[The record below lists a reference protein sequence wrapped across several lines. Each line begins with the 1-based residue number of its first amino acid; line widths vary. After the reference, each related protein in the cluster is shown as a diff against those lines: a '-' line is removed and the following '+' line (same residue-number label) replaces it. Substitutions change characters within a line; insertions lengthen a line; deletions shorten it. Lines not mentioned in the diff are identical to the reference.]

1 MYNSVCF
8 IILSWVFAVLVFP
21 GVPARSGDSVLKDNI
36 TVRQGDS
43 AVLKCNVDSKV
54 SRVAWLNR
62 TTILFAGNEKWSL
75 DPRVILMENTA
86 VTEYSIKIQNVD
98 VHDEGP
104 YVCSILTNKK
114 PKSTKVHLIVQV
126 PARITNI
133 SKDITVNEGSN
144 VNLMC
149 LGVGRPEAN
158 IIWKH
163 HSPRVQQDGFLS
175 DRKGSTHKFVIE
187 GEHLELT
194 AITKEQSGSYECI
207 ASNDISSPDVRTVQ
221 VTVNYPP
228 FMSKARSTGTP
239 VGQKGVLQCEAS
251 AVPRADFEWYK
262 EDRRLFNGLNGVKI
276 ENQGKQSMLVFFNVS
291 EEDYGNY
298 TCVAVNTM
306 GITNASIILYGPG
319 AMHDVNGAAALPR
332 FSVCLLLT
340 VTLLC
345 LLMF

>member
-1 MYNSVCF
+1 MRGIFGYLALPGKCLV
-8 IILSWVFAVLVFP
+8 VLGLKLLFLVP
-21 GVPARSGDSVLKDNI
+21 AGVPARTGDSVLKDNI
-36 TVRQGDS
+36 TVRQGDN

-62 TTILFAGNEKWSL
+62 TTILFAGSEKWSL

-86 VTEYSIKIQNVD
+86 VTEYSIMIQNVD

-114 PKSTKVHLIVQV
+114 PKSTKVHVIVQV
-126 PARITNI
+126 PAKITNI
-133 SKDITVNEGSN
+133 SKDVTVNEGSP
-144 VNLMC
+144 VSLMC

-158 IIWKH
+158 VIWKH
-163 HSPRVQQDGFLS
+163 HSPSG
-175 DRKGSTHKFVIE
+175 THTFVTE

-194 AITKEQSGSYECI
+194 AVTKELSGSYECI

-228 FMSKARSTGTP
+228 FISKARSTGTA

-262 EDRRLFNGLNGVKI
+262 EDSRLFNGLNGVKI

-298 TCVAVNTM
+298 TCVAVNNM

-332 FSVCLLLT
+332 ASVCLLLT
-340 VTLLC
+340 VAPLY

>member
-1 MYNSVCF
+1 MGICGY
-8 IILSWVFAVLVFP
+8 LAVPGKCLVVLGLKLLFLVP
-21 GVPARSGDSVLKDNI
+21 AGVPARSGDSVLKDNI

-62 TTILFAGNEKWSL
+62 TTILFAGSEKWSL

-133 SKDITVNEGSN
+133 SKNITVNEGSN
-144 VNLMC
+144 INLMC
-149 LGVGRPEAN
+149 LAVGRPEAN
-158 IIWKH
+158 VMWKH
-163 HSPRVQQDGFLS
+163 HSPRGTHTFL
-175 DRKGSTHKFVIE
+175 TE
-187 GEHLELT
+187 GEHVELA
-194 AITKEQSGSYECI
+194 AITKEQSGTYECI
-207 ASNDISSPDVRTVQ
+207 ASNGILEPDVRTVQ

-228 FMSKARSTGTP
+228 FISKARSTGTP
-239 VGQKGVLQCEAS
+239 IGQKGILQCEAS
-251 AVPRADFEWYK
+251 AVPRAEFEWYK

-276 ENQGKQSMLVFFNVS
+276 ENQGRQSMLVFFNVS

-298 TCVAVNTM
+298 TCVAMNTM

-319 AMHDVNGAAALPR
+319 AMHDVNGAAGLPQC
-332 FSVCLLLT
+332 SICLLLI
-340 VTLLC
+340 VTLFY
-345 LLMF
+345 LLKF

>member
-1 MYNSVCF
+1 MGICGYFSVPGKCVVLLGLKLL
-8 IILSWVFAVLVFP
+8 ILVPA

-62 TTILFAGNEKWSL
+62 STILFAGSEKWSL
-75 DPRVILMENTA
+75 DPRVVLMENTA

-104 YVCSILTNKK
+104 YACSILTNKK
-114 PKSTKVHLIVQV
+114 PESTKVHLIVQ
-126 PARITNI
+126 
-133 SKDITVNEGSN
+133 G
-144 VNLMC
+144 
-149 LGVGRPEAN
+149 
-158 IIWKH
+158 
-163 HSPRVQQDGFLS
+163 
-175 DRKGSTHKFVIE
+175 THEFVTE
-187 GEHLELT
+187 GEHLVLT
-194 AITKEQSGSYECI
+194 AVTKDQSGSFECV

-228 FMSKARSTGTP
+228 FISKARSTGTP
-239 VGQKGVLQCEAS
+239 VGQKGTLQCEAS

-262 EDRRLFNGLNGVKI
+262 DDRRVFNGLNRVKI

-298 TCVAVNTM
+298 TCVAVNPM

-319 AMHDVNGAAALPR
+319 AMHNVNGAAVLPHA
-332 FSVCLLLT
+332 SLNLLWT
-340 VTLLC
+340 VTSLYLLK
-345 LLMF
+345 F

>member
-1 MYNSVCF
+1 MCKSVCF
-8 IILSWVFAVLVFP
+8 IILSGVFAALVFP
-21 GVPARSGDSVLKDNI
+21 GVPARSGDSVIKDNI
-36 TVRQGDS
+36 TVRQGES
-43 AVLKCNVDSKV
+43 AVLKCSVDNKV

-62 TTILFAGNEKWSL
+62 TTILFAGSEKWSL

-98 VHDEGP
+98 IQDEGP
-104 YVCSILTNKK
+104 YICSILTNKK
-114 PKSTKVHLIVQV
+114 PTSTKVHLIVQV

-149 LGVGRPEAN
+149 LAVGRPEAN
-158 IIWKH
+158 VIWKH
-163 HSPRVQQDGFLS
+163 HSPRG
-175 DRKGSTHKFVIE
+175 THRFVTE
-187 GEHLELT
+187 GEHVELA
-194 AITKEQSGSYECI
+194 AITKEHSGTYECI

-228 FMSKARSTGTP
+228 FISKVRSTGTP
-239 VGQKGVLQCEAS
+239 VGQKGILQCEAS

-262 EDRRLFNGLNGVKI
+262 EDRRLFTGLNGVKI
-276 ENQGKQSMLVFFNVS
+276 ENQGKQSMLIFFNVS

-298 TCVAVNTM
+298 TCVAMNAM

-319 AMHDVNGAAALPR
+319 AMHDVNGAAALPTC
-332 FSVCLLLT
+332 SICLLLT
-340 VTLLC
+340 LILLQ
-345 LLMF
+345 LLKF

>member
-1 MYNSVCF
+1 MGICGH
-8 IILSWVFAVLVFP
+8 LAVPGKCLVVLGLKLLFLVP
-21 GVPARSGDSVLKDNI
+21 AGVPARSGDSVLKDNI

-43 AVLKCNVDSKV
+43 AVLKCNVDNKV

-62 TTILFAGNEKWSL
+62 TTILFAGSEKWSL

-86 VTEYSIKIQNVD
+86 ATEYSIKIQNVD

-133 SKDITVNEGSN
+133 SRDITVNEGSS

-149 LGVGRPEAN
+149 LAVGRPEAN

-163 HSPRVQQDGFLS
+163 HSPRGKPQG
-175 DRKGSTHKFVIE
+175 THKFVME

-207 ASNDISSPDVRTVQ
+207 ASNDILSPDVRTVQ

-228 FMSKARSTGTP
+228 FISKARSTGTP

-276 ENQGKQSMLVFFNVS
+276 ENQ
-291 EEDYGNY
+291 EDYGNY
-298 TCVAVNTM
+298 TCVAMNTM

-319 AMHDVNGAAALPR
+319 AMHDVNGAAVLPR
-332 FSVCLLLT
+332 CSVCLLLT
-340 VTLLC
+340 VTLIY
-345 LLMF
+345 LLKF

>member
-1 MYNSVCF
+1 MGISGH
-8 IILSWVFAVLVFP
+8 LAVPGKSLVVLGLKLLFLVP
-21 GVPARSGDSVLKDNI
+21 AGVPARSGDSVLKDNI

-43 AVLKCNVDSKV
+43 AVLKCNVDNKV

-62 TTILFAGNEKWSL
+62 TTILFAGNDKWSQ
-75 DPRVILMENTA
+75 DPRVTLMDNTTI
-86 VTEYSIKIQNVD
+86 TEYSIKIQNVD
-98 VHDEGP
+98 IHDEGP
-104 YVCSILTNKK
+104 YICSILMNKK
-114 PKSTKVHLIVQV
+114 PKSIKVHLIVQV

-133 SKDITVNEGSN
+133 SKDVTVNEGST

-149 LGVGRPEAN
+149 LAVGRPEAN

-163 HSPRVQQDGFLS
+163 HSPRGNGFIS
-175 DRKGSTHKFVIE
+175 E

-228 FMSKARSTGTP
+228 FISKARSTGTP
-239 VGQKGVLQCEAS
+239 LGQKGVLQCEAS

-298 TCVAVNTM
+298 TCVAMNNM

-319 AMHDVNGAAALPR
+319 AMHDVNGAAVLPR
-332 FSVCLLLT
+332 CSECLLLS
-340 VTLLC
+340 VTLLHA
-345 LLMF
+345 LKF

>member
-1 MYNSVCF
+1 MRGICGYLALPGKCLV
-8 IILSWVFAVLVFP
+8 VLGLKLLFLVP
-21 GVPARSGDSVLKDNI
+21 AGVPARTGDSVLKDNI
-36 TVRQGDS
+36 TVRQGDN

-62 TTILFAGNEKWSL
+62 TTILFAGSEKWSL
-75 DPRVILMENTA
+75 DPRVIMMENTA
-86 VTEYSIKIQNVD
+86 VTEYSIMIQNVD

-114 PKSTKVHLIVQV
+114 PKSTKVHVIVQV
-126 PARITNI
+126 PAKITNI
-133 SKDITVNEGSN
+133 SKDVTVNEGSP
-144 VNLMC
+144 VSLMC

-158 IIWKH
+158 VIWKH
-163 HSPRVQQDGFLS
+163 HSPSG
-175 DRKGSTHKFVIE
+175 THTFVTE

-194 AITKEQSGSYECI
+194 AVTKELSGSYECI

-228 FMSKARSTGTP
+228 FISKARSTGTA

-262 EDRRLFNGLNGVKI
+262 EDSRLFNGLNGVKI

-298 TCVAVNTM
+298 TCVAVNNM

-332 FSVCLLLT
+332 ASVCLLLT
-340 VTLLC
+340 VAPLYLLR
-345 LLMF
+345 F

>member
-1 MYNSVCF
+1 MGISGY
-8 IILSWVFAVLVFP
+8 LAVPGKCLVVLGLKLLFLVP
-21 GVPARSGDSVLKDNI
+21 AGVPARSGDSVLKDNI

-75 DPRVILMENTA
+75 DPRVVLMENTA

-133 SKDITVNEGSN
+133 SRDVTVNEGSSAS
-144 VNLMC
+144 LMC
-149 LGVGRPEAN
+149 LAVGRPEAN

-163 HSPRVQQDGFLS
+163 HSPRG
-175 DRKGSTHKFVIE
+175 THKFVTE
-187 GEHLELT
+187 GEYLELRG
-194 AITKEQSGSYECI
+194 ITKEQSGSYECI
-207 ASNDISSPDVRTVQ
+207 ASNDISNPDVRTVQ
-221 VTVNYPP
+221 ITVNYPP
-228 FMSKARSTGTP
+228 FISKARGTGTS
-239 VGQKGVLQCEAS
+239 VGQRGVLQCEAS

-298 TCVAVNTM
+298 TCVAMNTM

-319 AMHDVNGAAALPR
+319 AMHDVNGAAVLHR
-332 FSVCLLLT
+332 CSVCLALT
-340 VTLLC
+340 VTSLYLLK
-345 LLMF
+345 F